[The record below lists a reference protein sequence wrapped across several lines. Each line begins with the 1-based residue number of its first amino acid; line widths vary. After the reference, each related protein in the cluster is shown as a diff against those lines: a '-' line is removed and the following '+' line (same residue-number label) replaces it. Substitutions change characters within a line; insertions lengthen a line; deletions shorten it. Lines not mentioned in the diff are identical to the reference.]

1 MRAPLVRQ
9 AARWLLLPVLALAS
23 GAESQNL
30 YGEPTAV
37 DLEDSELRA
46 AELDEL
52 DELDALALSPP
63 EILIRKVM
71 QQRALKAVLHE
82 QVELARLR
90 KQLRELQQPPERRT
104 AAEAAAVP
112 PPVASGLTTLA
123 PGDTPEDYFST
134 PKMLAFWRDDS
145 GPVAAIAVPT
155 ADKSSR
161 RIHHLRPGERLP
173 AGTSMAGFSG
183 RHNSFA
189 VAHIDRLGV
198 TLRVL
203 PHHPQQPDTGVP
215 PHEIH
220 LPR

>member
-1 MRAPLVRQ
+1 MRAPLTRR
-9 AARWLLLPVLALAS
+9 AALWPLLAILSLALAPS
-23 GAESQNL
+23 AKSQ
-30 YGEPTAV
+30 YGEPAAA
-37 DLEDSELRA
+37 DPEDSELRA

-52 DELDALALSPP
+52 TLSPP
-63 EILIRKVM
+63 EVLIRKVM

-90 KQLRELQQPPERRT
+90 KQLRELQQPSERRA
-104 AAEAAAVP
+104 AAEAVAAPVP
-112 PPVASGLTTLA
+112 MPLPAASGTTTLA
-123 PGDTPEDYFST
+123 PGDTPEDYLST

-145 GPVAAIAVPT
+145 GPVVAIAVPT
-155 ADKSSR
+155 ADKSGR

-203 PHHPQQPDTGVP
+203 PHHPQQPNTGVN